1 MDIEKRTYPRFF
13 VQDNMFAALG
23 GEFEAVGKIKD
34 ISQKG
39 LALSYLSEGIRTVSD
54 RDLSQVNIFLSS
66 SSFHLPKVPCEIV
79 YDINATESMKN
90 NSIMI
95 RQCGLRFGK
104 LSKSQSEQLES
115 LIENYAIESLS
126 VSHYKR
132 KVNSANLSS
141 ITGST

>member
-1 MDIEKRTYPRFF
+1 MDVERRKYIRFS
-13 VQDNMFAALG
+13 VQDNIFAALG
-23 GEFEAVGKIKD
+23 SEFDAVGKVTD
-34 ISQKG
+34 ISIKE
-39 LALSYLSEGIRTVSD
+39 LTLSYICESIKTGSD

-115 LIENYAIESLS
+115 LIENYAIESQN
-126 VSHYKR
+126 
-132 KVNSANLSS
+132 NSLSS
-141 ITGST
+141 